1 MLVDLAR
8 FRDRARLQIA
18 PLFDALAAIVLLQG
32 ITNVTRQQI
41 RFVIF
46 SLDEQQYAL
55 PLATVERVV
64 RAVEITP
71 LPNGPEI
78 ILGLINVQ
86 GRIMP
91 VVNIRRRFGLPE
103 RELSLSDQ
111 LIIAHTSW
119 RPLALVV
126 DSVPGLTTVSASEM
140 VAAEKLLRHTKY
152 IEGALKLEGGLIFIH
167 DLDTFLSLEEQQALA
182 ETLET

>member
-1 MLVDLAR
+1 MSQS
-8 FRDRARLQIA
+8 FQ
-18 PLFDALAAIVLLQG
+18 
-32 ITNVTRQQI
+32 
-41 RFVIF
+41 FVIF
-46 SLDEQQYAL
+46 SLDEQRYAL
-55 PLATVERVV
+55 SLAAVERVV

-78 ILGLINVQ
+78 VLGLINVQ

-103 RELSLSDQ
+103 RGLSLSDQ

-119 RPLALVV
+119 RPVALVV
-126 DSVPGLTTVSASEM
+126 DSVTSLTSVSASEM
-140 VAAEKLLRHTKY
+140 IAAEKILRHTKY

-167 DLDTFLSLEEQQALA
+167 DLDTFLSLEEAQALA
-182 ETLET
+182 EAMETSDGK